1 MDKNTPD
8 FREVS
13 EAYQTLSQ
21 FYGTRVKLGNFNF
34 INTDKNEKND
44 WTIDEDDYLY
54 EQQKREWYRQNFN
67 DTSSRK
73 SESN

>member
-54 EQQKREWYRQNFN
+54 EQ
-67 DTSSRK
+67 
-73 SESN
+73 